1 MAGRRPRLWLIVG
14 AVVVASV
21 LGILAGFLWIKASE
35 PVGDSARI
43 AGAQGLSRI
52 GGPFALIDQNGT
64 PRTDADFR
72 GRYML
77 IFFGY
82 THCPDVCPTELQTI
96 SDARDALGSE
106 ADKIVPIFITV
117 DPERD
122 DAKTLKA
129 YVGNFHPRLIGLT
142 GSLDAIEKVTKAYR
156 VYRAKAGD
164 GDDYLMDHSAFTY
177 LMGPDG
183 RYVAHFRY
191 GIAPKAMARTLR
203 TALRAPNS

>member
-1 MAGRRPRLWLIVG
+1 MARRRPRLWFIIG
-14 AVVVASV
+14 ALAVASG
-21 LGILAGFLWIKASE
+21 LGLLAGYLWIKASE
-35 PVGDSARI
+35 PTGDNARI
-43 AGAQGLSRI
+43 AGAQGLLRI

-77 IFFGY
+77 VFFGY
-82 THCPDVCPTELQTI
+82 THCPDVCPTALQTI
-96 SDARDALGSE
+96 ADALDALGPE

-122 DAKTLKA
+122 DAKALKA
-129 YVGNFHPRLIGLT
+129 YVANFHPRLVGLT
-142 GSLDAIEKVTKAYR
+142 GSLDAIKKVTKAYR

-183 RYVAHFRY
+183 RYVAHFRD
-191 GIAPKAMARTLR
+191 GITPEDMARTLR
-203 TALRAPNS
+203 KALRASNS